1 MAQEWKKPL
10 ETSLKLSPPY
20 TAVGLEREVWEES
33 PSLPSRLSPQQYP
46 VPALVMPQDRKYPAL
61 RVSNCRL
68 VRTGAGNLCG
78 VVLES
83 PSSPTALVPQQGVT
97 AAPLIHL
104 EVVKCRRAVHSVQ
117 GRRSREHSGAGVRTE
132 ADRDCR
138 RRTTDPP
145 VHTVADFHSDGGSD
159 SAIRQGLRG
168 LTHEGQVMRR
178 WRGQCRAAVAETE
191 GEQ

>member
-1 MAQEWKKPL
+1 MAQVWKFLPCSAWKVSPPTVGTGASEKFRVESPSWPTLLPPQQYASPAVVRPQEWKKPL

-78 VVLES
+78 VVLE
-83 PSSPTALVPQQGVT
+83 
-97 AAPLIHL
+97 
-104 EVVKCRRAVHSVQ
+104 
-117 GRRSREHSGAGVRTE
+117 RSEEHTSE
-132 ADRDCR
+132 LQS
-138 RRTTDPP
+138 
-145 VHTVADFHSDGGSD
+145 HSD
-159 SAIRQGLRG
+159 L
-168 LTHEGQVMRR
+168 V
-178 WRGQCRAAVAETE
+178 CRLLLEKKKKTLINTL
-191 GEQ
+191 